1 MPRLVYY
8 KNNVRAND
16 IELYFVYIDS
26 FEYRIREMEN
36 TSSTKKELLTSD
48 IVFLSIYDAVV
59 NALLT
64 FKS

>member
-1 MPRLVYY
+1 MPRLVYL

-16 IELYFVYIDS
+16 IELYCVYIDS

-36 TSSTKKELLTSD
+36 ISSTKKELLATE
-48 IVFLSIYDAVV
+48 IIFLSIYDAVV